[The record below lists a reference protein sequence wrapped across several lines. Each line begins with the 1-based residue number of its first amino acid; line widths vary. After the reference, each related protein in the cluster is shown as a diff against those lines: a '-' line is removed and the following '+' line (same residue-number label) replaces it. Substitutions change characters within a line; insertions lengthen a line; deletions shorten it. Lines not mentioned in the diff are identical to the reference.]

1 MNKKR
6 PQHYLL
12 TGLFSIFPIAFT
24 YWLVIKLFQY
34 FSKPGAQIVDII
46 FNNNTPKY
54 IPELIGFMLTIIFIY
69 AVGLIVSNVLGKKI
83 YGWFEKLISR
93 IPLVNTV
100 YRTIKQITSSLSS
113 PNRQAFKKVVFIEY
127 PRKGI
132 WTLSMVTGESKNE
145 HGDMYYHIFIPTTPN
160 PTSGYLLYIP
170 KKDAQETDISIEEG
184 MKIIISAGMLAPETN
199 QLDGTNVSKK

>member
-24 YWLVIKLFQY
+24 YWIILKLFQF
-34 FSKPGAQIVDII
+34 FSNPGATIVAII
-46 FNNNTPKY
+46 FKDHVPQY
-54 IPELIGFMLTIIFIY
+54 IPEFAGFILTISFIY
-69 AVGLIVSNVLGKKI
+69 STGLLISNVLGKQI
-83 YGWFEKLISR
+83 YAWFEKILSR
-93 IPLVNTV
+93 IPFVNTI
-100 YRTIKQITSSLSS
+100 YRTIKQITSHLSG
-113 PNRQAFKKVVFIEY
+113 PDRQAFKKVVFIEY

-145 HGDMYYHIFIPTTPN
+145 NGELFYHIFIPTTPN

-170 KKDAQETDISIEEG
+170 QKDTRQANISIEEG
-184 MKIIISAGMLAPETN
+184 MKIIISGGMLAPQKN
-199 QLDGTNVSKK
+199 ILDSTS